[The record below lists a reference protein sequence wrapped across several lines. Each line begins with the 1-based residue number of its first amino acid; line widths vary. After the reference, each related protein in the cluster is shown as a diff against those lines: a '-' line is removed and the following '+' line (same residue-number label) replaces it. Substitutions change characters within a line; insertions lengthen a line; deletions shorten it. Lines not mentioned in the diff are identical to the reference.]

1 MVSFPFTCIF
11 KFSWFKASK
20 YPRNMPGKKQTYHF
34 ENEQLVQ
41 ILLHQQNISSSRT
54 SSTVATKLPF
64 DSHHILVW

>member
-1 MVSFPFTCIF
+1 
-11 KFSWFKASK
+11 
-20 YPRNMPGKKQTYHF
+20 MPGKKQTYHF